1 VEIKKSNEGKY
12 DGMDGT
18 KFILFLHI
26 LGAVGM
32 GFYLVFPI
40 LAARISSLT
49 KQAQEGYVQAL
60 ATANRFGQI
69 LLIIQLLTG
78 GYLIGKL
85 KDTYNLSPAWMASS
99 IILLILAGAFSGMVG
114 GPLKRILRGTQT
126 GGAID
131 KDVSKIK
138 TFSIILTVVLI
149 AIVVLMV
156 YPEIFP
162 KS

>member
-1 VEIKKSNEGKY
+1 MS
-12 DGMDGT
+12 

-40 LAARISSLT
+40 LTARISSLA

-69 LLIIQLLTG
+69 LLIVQLLTG
-78 GYLIGKL
+78 GYLIGKY
-85 KDTYNLSPAWMASS
+85 KDSYNLSPAWMAVT
-99 IILLILAGAFSGMVG
+99 IVLLVIAGALSGMVG
-114 GPLKRILRGTQT
+114 GPLKRIVKGTQT
-126 GGAID
+126 GAAID
-131 KDVSKIK
+131 KDLAKIK
-138 TFSIILTVVLI
+138 LFSVILAAVLI

-156 YPEIFP
+156 YPEILP
-162 KS
+162 KA